1 MADKPRCNRKRK
13 QCSKCE
19 YRYTLAD
26 KPLTECPQ
34 CGFSRL
40 CRNIV
45 EWEGKACRKHG
56 GASLPA
62 GPDHPRYKHGKRSKL
77 GSNSLPPTLAKYY
90 EQSLNDPALLSTRK
104 HIALLDA
111 RWKELQDRL
120 ASGSHSGYWQA
131 LDKLRGELE
140 SVRAA
145 LDTTN
150 DPDTLA
156 LLKVQSDSLL
166 NDLLRTIQEARS
178 YDLAWKD
185 IAEVHRDICA
195 STKNEVSKMK
205 DAQAMVSAGRV
216 LEIAAAMVRLVELH
230 VADQGARTKIAA
242 GLERIV
248 TIQPRE

>member
-1 MADKPRCNRKRK
+1 MDKPRCNRKRK
-13 QCSKCE
+13 QCSQCE

-77 GSNSLPPTLAKYY
+77 GAGLPPNIAKHYA
-90 EQSLNDPALLSTRK
+90 QALDDPSLLSTRNE
-104 HIALLDA
+104 IALLVA
-111 RWKELQDRL
+111 RWRELHERL
-120 ASGSHSGYWQA
+120 TNHSHSGYWKA
-131 LDKLRGELE
+131 LDKQRSELAQVQLRLA
-140 SVRAA
+140 S
-145 LDTTN
+145 TN
-150 DPDTLA
+150 DPDELAALKGQSEALLGA
-156 LLKVQSDSLL
+156 LLK
-166 NDLLRTIQEARS
+166 TIEEGRS
-178 YDLAWKD
+178 YDCAWED
-185 IAEVHRDICA
+185 IESVALTIDQLKR
-195 STKNEVSKMK
+195 NEVAKMK

-230 VADQGARTKIAA
+230 VADQAARTKIAA
-242 GLERIV
+242 GLERII
-248 TIQPRE
+248 TIPARE